1 MPRSGAECVLPRSQA
16 QFARPLRTRGVPIYG
31 KAEAAKAL
39 VTRGSRGQ
47 SCRVIVPLSLTSG
60 LTPVGCLMLTGPAT
74 PRRPHRQVM
83 ALQPVLRAL
92 LLLRVLVRTSL
103 VRTSPTPAPKADE
116 VPQPQSSQ
124 ANRRYSPKNPS
135 TTRENPPPSHRP
147 RPERGREQS
156 AQAFFSARL
165 LYII

>member
-1 MPRSGAECVLPRSQA
+1 VSWPCQRRRA
-16 QFARPLRTRGVPIYG
+16 
-31 KAEAAKAL
+31 
-39 VTRGSRGQ
+39 SRFTPPAFGENLL
-47 SCRVIVPLSLTSG
+47 RVITFPQGCRPPRHVVPLSLTSG

-124 ANRRYSPKNPS
+124 ANRRYSPKKSKP
-135 TTRENPPPSHRP
+135 TRENPSPSHRP